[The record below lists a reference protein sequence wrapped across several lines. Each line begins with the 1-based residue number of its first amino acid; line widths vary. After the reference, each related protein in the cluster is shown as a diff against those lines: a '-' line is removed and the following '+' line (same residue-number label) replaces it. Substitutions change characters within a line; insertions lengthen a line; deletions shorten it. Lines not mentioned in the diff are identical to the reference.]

1 MSFIPRPLK
10 TWLLIGAAAAGF
22 VLLFVYFGVFN
33 VAADAPH
40 SALVFSALEL
50 VRERSIAVRIN
61 DVQVPP
67 LDDPELV
74 ADGAEHYAAMCAG
87 CHLAP
92 GVEQSEMREGLYP
105 QPPNLTERIDA
116 SPAEKFWIVKHGIK
130 MSAMPAWGKTHDD
143 RSIWASWRSCKS
155 SPSSPRS
162 NIARWSTSRMIITT
176 TTTTH

>member
-1 MSFIPRPLK
+1 M
-10 TWLLIGAAAAGF
+10 
-22 VLLFVYFGVFN
+22 
-33 VAADAPH
+33 
-40 SALVFSALEL
+40 EL
-50 VRERSIAVRIN
+50 VRDRSIAVRIK

-92 GVEQSEMREGLYP
+92 GIKQSELREGLYP

-116 SPAEKFWIVKHGIK
+116 GPAEKFWIVKHGIK

-143 RSIWASWRSCKS
+143 RSIWGIVAFLQRLPELTAEQYRALVDAQDDRHDHHDDAVSEHGHEEGHQ
-155 SPSSPRS
+155 PRS
-162 NIARWSTSRMIITT
+162 RPCPLRTRPR
-176 TTTTH
+176 